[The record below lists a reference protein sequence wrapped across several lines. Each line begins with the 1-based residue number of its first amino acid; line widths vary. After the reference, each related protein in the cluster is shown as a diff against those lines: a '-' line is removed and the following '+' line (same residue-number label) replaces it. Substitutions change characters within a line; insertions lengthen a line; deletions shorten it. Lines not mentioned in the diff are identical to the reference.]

1 MLFDELL
8 EEAINKMGGKGLA
21 LEMGCSPSDITKFR
35 SNQAGLTLPK
45 INQLLK
51 ISGYTIAKKEER
63 DKLIDMFM
71 TVTDL
76 YKAERK

>member
-8 EEAINKMGGKGLA
+8 EEAINQKGGKGLA
-21 LEMGCSPSDITKFR
+21 SEMGCSPSDITKFR
-35 SNQAGLTLPK
+35 SNQTGLTLPK
-45 INQLLK
+45 INQLLE
-51 ISGYTIAKKEER
+51 ICGYTLSRKDER